1 VICKGSHKVIEAETR
16 EISWLRP
23 KNGRYVLVTMTK
35 EATAEKTVALQS
47 WLRPA
52 LTPVGAN
59 KDYAQFRDQLEAVDG
74 LLRDSHLE
82 TMALDFAAEGFEQAS
97 TRQQVGRR
105 QFALK
110 ALRVEVLRML
120 LGNPSFREFSRTI
133 AASDLLADFCGVR
146 RLDGITG
153 ISKSTLDRA
162 SKFFP
167 PEQVR
172 WMQQV
177 LTEMCGEADRAA
189 ELGLEAPVA
198 TDICLVDTTCLEAN
212 IHFPVDWVLL
222 RDVATT
228 LLKATTL
235 IRRTGLRVRMPEEPA
250 AFATAMN
257 RLCIEM
263 THSRRKQDARKAR
276 KRILR
281 QFKPLLRTIAG
292 HAQRHRD
299 RLEREQASTPYTP
312 AQAARIIERI
322 DRMLALVPQVIEQA
336 HERIIG
342 GRPVPNAKKILSAH
356 EPDVN
361 VIVRGKAGREVEF
374 GNTLFLAESP
384 QGLILDWELYRE
396 PAPAE
401 WRQLDQ
407 SVDRQT
413 EYDLSAPLAA
423 VGADRGFC
431 SRQGAAGLAQR
442 EIYDAVCPRDP
453 TTLRQRLQEERF
465 VGLQRRRGSTE
476 GRIAILKQRQGRRL
490 RSRGF
495 AHRYLAVAW
504 GVLGH
509 NLWLVARLLADQRK
523 IAEAA

>member
-1 VICKGSHKVIEAETR
+1 MIEAETR
-16 EISWLRP
+16 RISWLRP
-23 KNGRYVLVTMTK
+23 KNGRYVLVTMTRQ
-35 EATAEKTVALQS
+35 ATAKETVALQS

-52 LTPVGAN
+52 LTHVGAN
-59 KDYAQFRDQLEAVDG
+59 KDYAQFRAQLDAVNS
-74 LLRDSHLE
+74 LLSRSHLE
-82 TMALDFAAEGFEQAS
+82 AMALDFAAEGFEQAS
-97 TRQQVGRR
+97 KRQQVARR

-120 LGNPSFREFSRTI
+120 LGNPAFRPFSRMV

-146 RLDGITG
+146 RIDGIRG

-162 SKFFP
+162 AKFFRP
-167 PEQVR
+167 DQVR

-189 ELGLEAPVA
+189 DLGLEAPLL
-198 TDICLVDTTCLEAN
+198 TDTCLVDTTCLEAN

-235 IRRTGLRVRMPEEPA
+235 IRRAGLRVRMPEEPA
-250 AFATAMN
+250 GFATAMN

-263 THSRRKQDARKAR
+263 THSRRKVDSRKAR

-281 QFKPLLRTIAG
+281 EFKPLLRTIAD
-292 HAQRHRD
+292 HARRHRD
-299 RLEREQASTPYTP
+299 RLASEQASTDYSA
-312 AQAARIIERI
+312 AQAARIVERI
-322 DRMLALVPQVIEQA
+322 DRMLALVPQVIKQA

-342 GRPVPNAKKILSAH
+342 ERTVPNAEKILSAH

-361 VIVRGKAGREVEF
+361 VLVRGKAGREVEF

-384 QGLILDWELYRE
+384 QGLILDWELYRQK
-396 PAPAE
+396 APAE
-401 WRQLDQ
+401 WRQLAQ
-407 SVDRQT
+407 SIERQT
-413 EYDLSAPLAA
+413 DFDLSAPLAA
-423 VGADRGFC
+423 ACADRGFC
-431 SRQGAAGLAQR
+431 ARQGATDLAQR
-442 EIYDAVCPRDP
+442 EIYNAICPRDP
-453 TTLRQRLQEERF
+453 ATLRQRLGEERF
-465 VGLQRRRGSTE
+465 VGLQRRRASTE
-476 GRIAILKQRQGRRL
+476 ARIAILKQRQGRRL

-495 AHRYLAVAW
+495 DHRYLAVAW

-509 NLWLVARLLADQRK
+509 NLWIVARLLTDQKK